1 MYPYNIRTSEDATP
15 ARSTIPT
22 QPMTT
27 MPTSTPITITPT
39 PSLQTTPTEEGLDLS
54 QNKDVNEILQLIIM
68 AMTDEQRDGDF
79 YNELSKLNENV
90 IDNRL
95 LNDMFLNERRH
106 EKMLEDIYVGLTGK
120 TPVVPPATPI
130 PISENMVEN
139 FELAF
144 QNELEGIQLYRTLY
158 LALQTPTLKNIVYE
172 ILSDQQQHAMIFSYL
187 ANKYRS
193 NQQNQ
198 Q

>member
-1 MYPYNIRTSEDATP
+1 MYPYNIRTSEDVTP
-15 ARSTIPT
+15 VRTAP
-22 QPMTT
+22 P
-27 MPTSTPITITPT
+27 PPPAT

-79 YNELSKLNENV
+79 YNELSKLNKDP
-90 IDNRL
+90 IDSRL

-106 EKMLEDIYVGLTGK
+106 EKMLENIYVGLTGR

-144 QNELEGIQLYRTLY
+144 QNELDGIQLYRTLY

>member
-1 MYPYNIRTSEDATP
+1 
-15 ARSTIPT
+15 
-22 QPMTT
+22 
-27 MPTSTPITITPT
+27 
-39 PSLQTTPTEEGLDLS
+39 
-54 QNKDVNEILQLIIM
+54 
-68 AMTDEQRDGDF
+68 
-79 YNELSKLNENV
+79 
-90 IDNRL
+90 
-95 LNDMFLNERRH
+95 
-106 EKMLEDIYVGLTGK
+106 
-120 TPVVPPATPI
+120 
-130 PISENMVEN
+130 MVEN

-144 QNELEGIQLYRTLY
+144 QNELDGIQLYRTLY

>member
-1 MYPYNIRTSEDATP
+1 MYPYNIRTSEDVTP
-15 ARSTIPT
+15 VRTAP
-22 QPMTT
+22 P
-27 MPTSTPITITPT
+27 PPPAT

-79 YNELSKLNENV
+79 YNELSKLNKDP
-90 IDNRL
+90 IDSRL

-106 EKMLEDIYVGLTGK
+106 EKMLENIYVGLTGR

-144 QNELEGIQLYRTLY
+144 QNELDGIQLYRTLY

-198 Q
+198 QWLKSPLG